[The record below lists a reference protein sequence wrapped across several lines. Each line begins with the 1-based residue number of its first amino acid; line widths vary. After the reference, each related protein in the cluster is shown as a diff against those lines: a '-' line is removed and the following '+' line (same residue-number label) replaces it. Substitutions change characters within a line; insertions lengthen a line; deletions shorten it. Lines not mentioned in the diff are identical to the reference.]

1 MGLVDLQS
9 LSVADSEGTVI
20 KIKVRHV
27 CRGDLKGGGI

>member
-27 CRGDLKGGGI
+27 RRGDLKGGGI